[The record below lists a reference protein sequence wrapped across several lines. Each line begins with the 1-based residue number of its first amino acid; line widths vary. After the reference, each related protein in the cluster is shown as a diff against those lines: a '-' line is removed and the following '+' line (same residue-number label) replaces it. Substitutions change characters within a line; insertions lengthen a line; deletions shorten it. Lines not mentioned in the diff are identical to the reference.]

1 VEGEEDIMRVSKRDV
16 LATVLV
22 AVASVLYIMWVAG
35 SAAFGMDSARATG
48 VAILVLGF
56 VASAIAVVPSFTGLL
71 HGNRTYLVVASLL
84 GVVATGAGVQML
96 VASSGAGL
104 TVVVV
109 AMVILWLTATV
120 HHTLLANAQNVD
132 GRSAV
137 APRRGEPTRTY
148 AH

>member
-1 VEGEEDIMRVSKRDV
+1 VPGRPESRYSSW
-16 LATVLV
+16 
-22 AVASVLYIMWVAG
+22 ASWPRR
-35 SAAFGMDSARATG
+35 S
-48 VAILVLGF
+48 
-56 VASAIAVVPSFTGLL
+56 PSSRFTGLL